1 MTTRNFIY
9 NTASFLIL
17 VLIGFSACKKNP
29 STHVSGGL
37 SSDRDTIILNE
48 KYGSDPKQVCDIY
61 LPAGRNPNT
70 PCILV
75 IHGGAWKAGQKEDFN
90 PYINM
95 IRSKWQNVAVINMNY
110 RLASN
115 DNNIHHDQIM
125 ADIDAAIGHIVSN
138 ITKYQISQKIGI
150 VGASAGGHLAM
161 IYAYKYNRLQMIK
174 CVGDIFGPSYL
185 NDWAWYDSNNILLGG
200 YVGDVLAE
208 YVGRPWDTAVYK
220 AVSPYWNIS
229 AQSQPT
235 IIFHGNLDPIVP
247 VYQSQQLHAKLTSL
261 GVPNQYHEYQ
271 AFHGFDQAQ
280 SIDVINKLVAFFQA
294 NLH

>member
-1 MTTRNFIY
+1 MTFRNFIY

-61 LPAGRNPNT
+61 LQAGRNPNT

-138 ITKYQISQKIGI
+138 ITKYQISDKIGI

-161 IYAYKYNRLQMIK
+161 IYAYKYNRLQKIK

-247 VYQSQQLHAKLTSL
+247 VYQSQQLHTKLTSL

-294 NLH
+294 KLQ